1 MNNQISKWVLGLVLV
16 AVAQASSAVPITG
29 TLQFIADGTFTSTD
43 GVGGDTDGNGN
54 GFLDQCADGS
64 LIVASAGGDCNQNGG
79 IESGAATGF
88 DFGSVFGLPV
98 GNGIVTGSTDSLSA
112 FYGVD
117 GEIANMVDIDLNN
130 LPQNEF
136 TLALG
141 ALGGILKF
149 VIETGT
155 ETDTGLAGKWDI
167 GGTGYFDFSCDGS
180 VGGCENE
187 QTGGNW
193 SISNTGGSLVIGF
206 NAVPAPS
213 VLALFGLGLLG
224 LGVLRAR
231 RKV

>member
-1 MNNQISKWVLGLVLV
+1 VNNQISKWVLGLVLV

-43 GVGGDTDGNGN
+43 GTGNTDGSNNGL
-54 GFLDQCADGS
+54 LDLCGDGVTEIS
-64 LIVASAGGDCNQNGG
+64 DSAGGDCSSDGG
-79 IESGAATGF
+79 IETGPATGF
-88 DFGSVFGLPV
+88 TFGSVFGNPA
-98 GNGIVTGSTDSLSA
+98 GDGIVTGSTASLDA
-112 FYGVD
+112 FYDVD
-117 GEIANMVDIDLNN
+117 GEIATMVDIDLNN

-136 TLALG
+136 TVGLA

-149 VIETGT
+149 VIETGI
-155 ETDTGLAGKWDI
+155 ETDTGIAGKWDI
-167 GGTGYFDFSCDGS
+167 GGTGYFDFTCDGS
-180 VGGCENE
+180 VSGCENE